1 MSFGQN
7 LQCLRKMRNK
17 MTQEELAEKL
27 NVSRQTV
34 SKWELDIVYPEM
46 EKVVEL
52 CTMFS
57 CTMDELVRGD
67 FNLNEDAY
75 SDIRTETVKAF
86 DYIKYAVFSR
96 EPESDAI
103 NHVKRWAEEL
113 GMTEPVIIGWNFP
126 FLSQE
131 QVNVFHMHGYEAAL
145 IVQNDMAVNVEEKPE
160 VIHQEEQTYAAIT
173 IRNPGGEP
181 FRIIPNAYEVL
192 MTHMK
197 INGMQHKQD
206 KKVIECFEKEYVKD
220 GIGYMDIYIAVA

>member
-220 GIGYMDIYIAVA
+220 GIDYMDIYIAVA